1 MRCICLALLA
11 GHSLCNCNAPLYGFH
26 KDRLRPK
33 KDMEVHTGL
42 KYMYSLWKNDKIHID
57 IMEYTSE
64 MALFSRVRKL
74 WFIEYM

>member
-1 MRCICLALLA
+1 MSEVLWGGRGNAAGLMGLCHWVACGVGCSCLA
-11 GHSLCNCNAPLYGFH
+11 G
-26 KDRLRPK
+26 
-33 KDMEVHTGL
+33 HTGL